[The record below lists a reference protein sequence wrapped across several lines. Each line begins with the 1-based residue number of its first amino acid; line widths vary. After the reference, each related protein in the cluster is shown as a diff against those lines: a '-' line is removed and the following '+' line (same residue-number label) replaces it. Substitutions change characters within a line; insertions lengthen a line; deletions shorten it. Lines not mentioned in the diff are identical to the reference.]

1 MQSNEGLSIFIK
13 MSKLSLLYVD
23 DTYII
28 TTYETFKDKKY
39 NINSLHY
46 FAQQDN
52 IIEYKKIIKHKFK
65 KEVLINEII
74 KIDRRYL
81 LNINEKLD
89 NNNDVLINNINYTK
103 IKLQK

>member
-1 MQSNEGLSIFIK
+1 

-39 NINSLHY
+39 NINSLHN
-46 FAQQDN
+46 FAQQDK
-52 IIEYKKIIKHKFK
+52 ITEYKKKLK
-65 KEVLINEII
+65 KELPLNEII

-81 LNINEKLD
+81 LNINENLD
-89 NNNDVLINNINYTK
+89 NNNDVLINNINK
-103 IKLQK
+103 FIESFQNQK

>member
-1 MQSNEGLSIFIK
+1 MFSIYEYNGGLSIFIE

-52 IIEYKKIIKHKFK
+52 ISEYKKIIKKNLK
-65 KEVLINEII
+65 
-74 KIDRRYL
+74 
-81 LNINEKLD
+81 LNHH
-89 NNNDVLINNINYTK
+89 
-103 IKLQK
+103 